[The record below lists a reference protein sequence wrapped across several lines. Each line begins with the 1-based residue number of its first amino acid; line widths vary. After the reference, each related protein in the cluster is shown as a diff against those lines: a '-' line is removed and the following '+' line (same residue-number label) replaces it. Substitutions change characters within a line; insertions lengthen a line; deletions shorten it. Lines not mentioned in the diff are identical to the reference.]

1 MKRLIILALI
11 AITGFTQAQR
21 SQLMGFVDSDVIL
34 GKMPEYQAAMRD
46 LQDMAGKFEGEA
58 NQMKIALDQLQR
70 DYLAEEVL
78 LSNEQK
84 KFRKEAIAA
93 KEQELYQYREAKFGP
108 NGTLVNERM
117 KLVKPLQ
124 DKVYEAIQSVA
135 KKEGYAF
142 IFDKNGG
149 ALMLYADPK
158 YDKTLEVMEA
168 LGITTTEDGPSKPL
182 NGAGK
187 PGAQGTGNQG
197 GTGKPNSNKPGSKP
211 PVNNSDSDE

>member
-11 AITGFTQAQR
+11 AVTGFAQAQR

-58 NQMKIALDQLQR
+58 NQLKMSLDQMQR

-84 KFRKEAIAA
+84 KLRKEAIAA
-93 KEQELYQYREAKFGP
+93 KEQELYQFREAKFGP
-108 NGTLVNERM
+108 NGILVNERM

-124 DKVYEAIQSVA
+124 DKVYDAIQTVA

-158 YDKTLEVMEA
+158 FDKTVEVMEA
-168 LGITTTEDGPSKPL
+168 LGITTTEDGPTKPV
-182 NGAGK
+182 NGGKPGTPGSNNGGAGK
-187 PGAQGTGNQG
+187 PNA
-197 GTGKPNSNKPGSKP
+197 NKPGSKP
-211 PVNNSDSDE
+211 PVNSSDSDE